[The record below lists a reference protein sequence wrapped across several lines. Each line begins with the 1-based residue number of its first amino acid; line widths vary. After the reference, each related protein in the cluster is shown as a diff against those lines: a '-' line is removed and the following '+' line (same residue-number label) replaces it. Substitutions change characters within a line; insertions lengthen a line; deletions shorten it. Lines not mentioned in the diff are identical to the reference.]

1 MVKAII
7 DIDEQANRVINMVKA
22 KYGLKDKSQ
31 AIQVMAGQYE
41 EEILEPELKPE
52 FIKRMKRIEKEK
64 PIEVG
69 TIQDFRKRYGI
80 KDV

>member
-7 DIDEQANRVINMVKA
+7 DIDDHANRVINMVKA
-22 KYGLKDKSQ
+22 KYGLRDKSQ

-41 EEILEPELKPE
+41 EEILEPELRPE
-52 FIKRMKRIEKEK
+52 YVEKAKTIMKEK
-64 PIEVG
+64 SIKIGSLEN
-69 TIQDFRKRYGI
+69 FRKRYGI